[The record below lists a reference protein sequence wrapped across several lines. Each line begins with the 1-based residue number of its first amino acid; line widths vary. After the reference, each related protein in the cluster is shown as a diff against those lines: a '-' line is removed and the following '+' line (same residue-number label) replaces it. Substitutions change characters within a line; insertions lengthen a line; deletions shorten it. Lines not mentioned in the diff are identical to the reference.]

1 MKKLILISTA
11 IAMVVAATGEA
22 DARKRT
28 TRTRNVAVVSVP
40 AKPKLVP
47 SVFDGEAWQ
56 PPVTLPGLVSSYQ
69 AYAASQYTWEG
80 ENHLFPTVVYQIKEE
95 LKMPQKPIIKRLS
108 WVERISLGAVAL
120 SCLMMAGAVFWP
132 IRNRSV

>member
-1 MKKLILISTA
+1 MRTLILTSTI
-11 IAMVVAATGEA
+11 IAALAVTTGDA
-22 DARKRT
+22 DARKRNA
-28 TRTRNVAVVSVP
+28 TRNRNVAVVSIP
-40 AKPKLVP
+40 QPKPSP
-47 SVFDGEAWQ
+47 FDGETWQ

-80 ENHLFPTVVYQIKEE
+80 KDSLFPTVVYQIKEE

-108 WVERISLGAVAL
+108 WVEQVSLGAVAL
-120 SCLMMAGAVFWP
+120 SCLIMSGAVFWP

>member
-28 TRTRNVAVVSVP
+28 IRTRNVAVVSVP
-40 AKPKLVP
+40 AKPKPAP

-69 AYAASQYTWEG
+69 AYAASQYTFDG
-80 ENHLFPTVVYQIKEE
+80 KDSLFPTVVYQIKEE
-95 LKMPQKPIIKRLS
+95 LKMPQKPVIKRLS
-108 WVERISLGAVAL
+108 WVEQISLGAVAL
-120 SCLMMAGAVFWP
+120 SCLILSGAVFWP